1 MLADVVNKVFL
12 SGERFGAEAAS
23 VWRLT
28 RVLADVVQKVLLSRE
43 CLRAEITAVRRLTR
57 VPHYV
62 VREVFLSRKR
72 LTCIRSDNKTKNTN
86 AILIFPLYCNTNQDY
101 TAINQRV
108 DSIRLNR
115 NNPSF
120 SRIRISSMEI

>member
-23 VWRLT
+23 MWRLT
-28 RVLADVVQKVLLSRE
+28 RVLANVVQKMLLSRE

-62 VREVFLSRKR
+62 VREVLLSCKR
-72 LTCIRSDNKTKNTN
+72 LTCIRSGKQPKKEKQKTN
-86 AILIFPLYCNTNQDY
+86 ALIIL
-101 TAINQRV
+101 
-108 DSIRLNR
+108 
-115 NNPSF
+115 
-120 SRIRISSMEI
+120 

>member
-28 RVLADVVQKVLLSRE
+28 RVLANVVQKMLLSSE

-62 VREVFLSRKR
+62 VREVLLSRKR
-72 LTCIRSDNKTKNTN
+72 LTCIRSGKQ
-86 AILIFPLYCNTNQDY
+86 NQKKEKK
-101 TAINQRV
+101 IPM
-108 DSIRLNR
+108 L
-115 NNPSF
+115 
-120 SRIRISSMEI
+120 

>member
-28 RVLADVVQKVLLSRE
+28 RVLANVVEEVLLSRE
-43 CLRAEITAVRRLTR
+43 RLRAEVAAVRRLAR

-62 VREVFLSRKR
+62 VREVLLPRKR
-72 LTCIRSDNKTKNTN
+72 LTCVWRQHTNRKNRKQAHFN
-86 AILIFPLYCNTNQDY
+86 Y
-101 TAINQRV
+101 TA
-108 DSIRLNR
+108 
-115 NNPSF
+115 
-120 SRIRISSMEI
+120 

>member
-28 RVLADVVQKVLLSRE
+28 RVLANVVQEMLLSRE

-62 VREVFLSRKR
+62 VREVLLSRKR
-72 LTCIRSDNKTKNTN
+72 LTCIRSSIQPKKEKQNTN
-86 AILIFPLYCNTNQDY
+86 TMIIL
-101 TAINQRV
+101 
-108 DSIRLNR
+108 
-115 NNPSF
+115 
-120 SRIRISSMEI
+120 

>member
-28 RVLADVVQKVLLSRE
+28 RVLANVVQEMLLSRE
-43 CLRAEITAVRRLTR
+43 RLRAEVAAVRRLTR

-62 VREVFLSRKR
+62 VREVLLPRKR
-72 LTCIRSDNKTKNTN
+72 LTCIAAVKNRKKTRKQ
-86 AILIFPLYCNTNQDY
+86 AHF
-101 TAINQRV
+101 
-108 DSIRLNR
+108 IRLQLPNGTDKCV
-115 NNPSF
+115 
-120 SRIRISSMEI
+120 